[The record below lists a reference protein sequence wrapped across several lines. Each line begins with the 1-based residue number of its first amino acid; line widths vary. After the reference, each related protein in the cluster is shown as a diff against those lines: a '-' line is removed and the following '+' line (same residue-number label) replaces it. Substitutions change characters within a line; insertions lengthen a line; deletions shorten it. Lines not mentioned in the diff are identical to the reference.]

1 VLILGLDMGD
11 GALIRHWGEQG
22 RLPYFAS
29 RMAQGTWL
37 DLDSPAQVL
46 HTSTWPT
53 FATGTQPGRHGV
65 YYPYQPKPG
74 YQQAQHI
81 QPDQYGLPS
90 FWQLAAAEGC
100 RCVVYDIPETFPAP
114 RFRGQAIFEWGT
126 WAWYGTPTSQPT
138 TLLNELKARFGR
150 YPLGMEAKR
159 LGLRVP
165 KSGLLEKR
173 LLRSVAYKQTTAQW
187 LLEQDTWDLAV
198 IGFCETHPAGH
209 YLWPATADTVRGTET
224 ALFQALFNVYAA
236 IDRALEALCR
246 SIPDDVTVLILS
258 GDGVRPNRCGWHL
271 LPAVLERLGYT
282 RPPSG
287 GMAEQDAAP
296 SPSLLGRVKQF
307 LPASARRWIADS
319 LPWWLRDQLGARLQA
334 AAIDWSQTRAF
345 TLPTDLEGCIRINLR
360 GREPQGIV
368 EPGAQYTALCQEIQ
382 EHLEALINPANG
394 ARAVR
399 RVWLRDEVFPGPLQE
414 HLPDII
420 VTWNDEVPIAA
431 LTSPRLGLIEAVSP
445 DRRTG
450 THSPDSFL
458 LAVGAGIPEGQRG
471 RGQLLDVAPT
481 VLSLLGL
488 DPKRASMDGQ
498 PLPMLTSTLR

>member
-1 VLILGLDMGD
+1 
-11 GALIRHWGEQG
+11 
-22 RLPYFAS
+22 
-29 RMAQGTWL
+29 
-37 DLDSPAQVL
+37 
-46 HTSTWPT
+46 
-53 FATGTQPGRHGV
+53 
-65 YYPYQPKPG
+65 
-74 YQQAQHI
+74 
-81 QPDQYGLPS
+81 
-90 FWQLAAAEGC
+90 
-100 RCVVYDIPETFPAP
+100 
-114 RFRGQAIFEWGT
+114 
-126 WAWYGTPTSQPT
+126 
-138 TLLNELKARFGR
+138 
-150 YPLGMEAKR
+150 
-159 LGLRVP
+159 
-165 KSGLLEKR
+165 
-173 LLRSVAYKQTTAQW
+173 
-187 LLEQDTWDLAV
+187 
-198 IGFCETHPAGH
+198 
-209 YLWPATADTVRGTET
+209 
-224 ALFQALFNVYAA
+224 
-236 IDRALEALCR
+236 
-246 SIPDDVTVLILS
+246 
-258 GDGVRPNRCGWHL
+258 
-271 LPAVLERLGYT
+271 
-282 RPPSG
+282 
-287 GMAEQDAAP
+287 MAEQDAAP

>member
-1 VLILGLDMGD
+1 MTGNHPASTGTSPRVLILGLDMGD
-11 GALIRHWGEQG
+11 GALIWHWSKQG

-29 RMAQGTWL
+29 RIAQGTWL
-37 DLDSPAQVL
+37 DLDSTAQVL

-81 QPDQYGLPS
+81 QPDQYGIPP

-114 RFRGQAIFEWGT
+114 MFRGQAIFEWGT

-159 LGLRVP
+159 LGLRIP
-165 KSGLLEKR
+165 RPGLLEKR
-173 LLRSVAYKQTTAQW
+173 LLRSVAYKQATAQW
-187 LLEQDTWDLAV
+187 LLERDTWDLAV

-209 YLWPATADTVRGTET
+209 YLWPATADTVKGTEA

-236 IDRALEALCR
+236 IDQALGALCR
-246 SIPDDVTVLILS
+246 SIPDDVTVIILS

-296 SPSLLGRVKQF
+296 STSVLGRVKQF

-319 LPWWLRDQLGARLQA
+319 LPWWVRDQLGARCRPRQ
-334 AAIDWSQTRAF
+334 ST
-345 TLPTDLEGCIRINLR
+345 
-360 GREPQGIV
+360 GR
-368 EPGAQYTALCQEIQ
+368 T
-382 EHLEALINPANG
+382 H
-394 ARAVR
+394 
-399 RVWLRDEVFPGPLQE
+399 GPLPCLQ
-414 HLPDII
+414 IWRG
-420 VTWNDEVPIAA
+420 VYA
-431 LTSPRLGLIEAVSP
+431 LT
-445 DRRTG
+445 
-450 THSPDSFL
+450 
-458 LAVGAGIPEGQRG
+458 
-471 RGQLLDVAPT
+471 
-481 VLSLLGL
+481 
-488 DPKRASMDGQ
+488 
-498 PLPMLTSTLR
+498 